1 MIFFTLHPLP
11 FPLKLNSTQQKN
23 KKVIFSCSHSS
34 CTIFVLMSYP
44 FETQIMLILI
54 LINVQYSENADFSFE
69 NFLNRQN
76 HSSSGSYH
84 HVKKSP
90 SSAHYL
96 LTQSQGNSYNF
107 RRKRTV
113 TLYWWNLGSEHLQ
126 IHC

>member
-1 MIFFTLHPLP
+1 
-11 FPLKLNSTQQKN
+11 
-23 KKVIFSCSHSS
+23 
-34 CTIFVLMSYP
+34 MSYP

-76 HSSSGSYH
+76 QSSSGSYH

-113 TLYWWNLGSEHLQ
+113 TLY
-126 IHC
+126 